1 VYDLAIVGAG
11 PAGAAAALS
20 ALSVRPD
27 AAVALLDRAAF
38 PRDKACGDAIGP
50 NAVTLLHRLGAASA
64 LDGYR
69 ALSWFELGSSATPVV
84 RQRMPGTTYTIPRR
98 VFDGRLVH
106 AAVAAGAQ
114 LRRWRVRDLEQRAE
128 HVVLDGEVA
137 ARVVVAADG
146 ASSRV
151 RTLLGRPSNPPAALA
166 IAMRGY
172 APAGDVDGQR
182 IVLDDTNWPAY
193 GWTFAIGDGR
203 ANVGWGAV
211 RSGFAGSRD
220 SLVAQVHAQAAGNA
234 VTGLSAH
241 HLPLSTRRPAPAHGS
256 VLLAG
261 DAASLINPLSGEG
274 IFYALLSGAIAGR
287 LAVTTPPDHVG
298 LRYRRAL
305 ARRLGRHLAHTRV
318 AAGLMDHRRLRA
330 AGLRAAARSPAA
342 FADLA
347 ELALGDG
354 VLTPRLLATTAREV
368 LSPHERWRALR
379 P

>member
-1 VYDLAIVGAG
+1 MSRHTGTVYDLAIVGAG

-20 ALSVRPD
+20 ALSARPD
-27 AAVALLDRAAF
+27 AAVVLLDRATF

-50 NAVTLLHRLGAASA
+50 HAVAVVHRLGAAA
-64 LDGYR
+64 AFAGYR
-69 ALSWFELGSSATPVV
+69 ALSWFELGRDGHPGV
-84 RQRMPGTTYTIPRR
+84 RLPLPGTTYTVPRR
-98 VFDGRLVH
+98 VFDGRLVR

-114 LRRWRVRDLEQRAE
+114 VRQWRVRDLQQRAG
-128 HVVLDGEVA
+128 HVVVDGEIA

-151 RTLLGRPSNPPAALA
+151 RTVLGRPSNPPAALV

-182 IVLDDTNWPAY
+182 IVLDDAHWPAY
-193 GWTFAIGDGR
+193 GWVFAIGDGR
-203 ANVGWGAV
+203 ANVGWGAL
-211 RSGFAGSRD
+211 RSGFAGSRAT
-220 SLVAQVHAQAAGNA
+220 LVARVLAQAGGHA
-234 VTGLSAH
+234 VTDLSAH
-241 HLPLSTRRPAPAHGS
+241 HLPLSTRRPIPAQGN

-274 IFYALLSGAIAGR
+274 IYYALLSGAIAGR
-287 LAVTTPPDHVG
+287 LAVTTPPEHVG
-298 LRYRRAL
+298 SRYRRAL
-305 ARRLGRHLAHTRV
+305 AHRLNRHFVHTGV
-318 AAGLMDHRRLRA
+318 AARLIDRRRLRA
-330 AGLRAAARSPAA
+330 AGLRAAARSPAV

-354 VLTPRLLATTAREV
+354 RLTPRLLAATARWGV
-368 LSPHERWRALR
+368 FR